1 MDIKVFDKI
10 NQKQKYSNSVILA
23 EKQKERYNYE
33 NSSLLKS
40 YKREKSG
47 WKRDKNGD
55 TANYGNDGMAA
66 NEKSQ
71 SRNNYNKST

>member
-10 NQKQKYSNSVILA
+10 NQKHKYSNSVILA

-47 WKRDKNGD
+47 WKRDKND
-55 TANYGNDGMAA
+55 DNAYYGNDATAA

-71 SRNNYNKST
+71 SRNN